1 MTDLLRVDGLTAG
14 YDDGNVVIEGVS
26 LGVGEGK
33 TLALLGRNG
42 VGKTTLLA
50 SIMGLTKIAAG
61 KVALRGRDI
70 TRRETHTRAFDGI
83 GYVPQEREIF
93 PSLTLEENLAVARA
107 REGAW
112 TAAAVYELFPRLAER
127 RRNYGNQLSGGEQ
140 QMLAVGR
147 ALISNPVLLLLDEPF
162 EGLAP
167 VIVEQLAA
175 AFDRIRNETGIATI
189 LVEHHAEIAL
199 SLAEQAIVLDR
210 GQIVW
215 AGGSAALLNDRALL
229 ASLIGIDDAGSSDA
243 GGGS

>member
-1 MTDLLRVDGLTAG
+1 MTELLRVDGLTAG
-14 YDDGNVVIEGVS
+14 YDDGTVVIEGVS
-26 LGVGEGK
+26 LGVAEGS

-61 KVALRGRDI
+61 GVALRGLDI

-93 PSLTLEENLAVARA
+93 PSLTVEENLAVARA
-107 REGAW
+107 RKGAW
-112 TAAAVYELFPRLAER
+112 NSAAVYALFPRLAER

-167 VIVEQLAA
+167 VIVDQLAA
-175 AFDRIRNETGIATI
+175 SFDRIRNETGIATI

-215 AGGSAALLNDRALL
+215 AGDSATLLNDRAML
-229 ASLIGIDDAGSSDA
+229 ASLIGIDDAASSKDD
-243 GGGS
+243 

>member
-1 MTDLLRVDGLTAG
+1 MTELLRVEGLTAG
-14 YDDGNVVIEGVS
+14 YEDGTVVIEGISLS
-26 LGVGEGK
+26 LGEGS

-50 SIMGLTKIAAG
+50 SIMGLTKIPDG
-61 KVALRGRDI
+61 RVTLQGRDI

-93 PSLTLEENLAVARA
+93 PSLTVEENLAVARA
-107 REGAW
+107 RKGAW
-112 TAAAVYELFPRLAER
+112 TLEAVYELFPRLAER

-167 VIVEQLAA
+167 VIVDQLAA

-215 AGGSAALLNDRALL
+215 AGDSATLLHDRAML
-229 ASLIGIDDAGSSDA
+229 ASLIGIDDAVA
-243 GGGS
+243 HEA

>member
-1 MTDLLRVDGLTAG
+1 MSELLRVEGLTAG

-26 LGVGEGK
+26 LALGEGS

-50 SIMGLTKIAAG
+50 SIMGLTRIAAG
-61 KVALRGRDI
+61 TVGLQGRNI
-70 TRRETHTRAFDGI
+70 TRRDTHTRAFDGI

-93 PSLTLEENLAVARA
+93 PSLTVEENLAVARA
-107 REGAW
+107 RKGAW
-112 TAAAVYELFPRLAER
+112 TQPAVFDLFPRLAER

-167 VIVEQLAA
+167 VIVDQLAA

-199 SLAEQAIVLDR
+199 SLAEQALVLDR

-215 AGGSAALLNDRALL
+215 AGDSAMLLDDRAML
-229 ASLIGIDDAGSSDA
+229 AALIGIDDAVSSEVQER
-243 GGGS
+243 